1 MKISCPSCKKKFN
14 LDESLIPENGRL
26 LQCGFC
32 NHKWFYEKNTKL
44 TNELSELN
52 LPSKPS
58 LTENLTKKS
67 SSIDASTETQIPK
80 ETETIISQA
89 EENIK
94 KNSNNKIDNQAKK
107 SDKVKVKDNFITNFL
122 SYLIVIIISFIAIII
137 LLDTFKTPLIN
148 IFPILDHLL
157 LSLYETLK
165 DIELFIIDLI

>member
-44 TNELSELN
+44 INEHSEQSIPLE
-52 LPSKPS
+52 SS
-58 LTENLTKKS
+58 LDENLTKKNLS
-67 SSIDASTETQIPK
+67 AYTSIETQIPK
-80 ETETIISQA
+80 ETETIINQA

-94 KNSNNKIDNQAKK
+94 KTSNNKIDNQAKK
-107 SDKVKVKDNFITNFL
+107 SDKVEGNSISNFL

-137 LLDTFKTPLIN
+137 LLDTFKAPLIN
-148 IFPILDHLL
+148 IFPTLEHLL
-157 LSLYETLK
+157 SSLYETLK
-165 DIELFIIDLI
+165 DIELFIIDLT